1 MSLQTFK
8 DWLTENAYFTG
19 LSPSTIDKKKAQ
31 MAKQAAMDSDDPA
44 AYKEMP
50 GDTKGR
56 KTSKVSK
63 FTQKYKDLFG
73 EKEQEITEKSE
84 ILSSLVNQ
92 DQKERSDYANFVK
105 NKAGGDFTKGSTL
118 YAKLKN
124 RSTDD
129 IFGEKENLK
138 KFVKI
143 NFDFKTFT
151 REDWKNYW
159 LLAQHSDFDRPFQQ
173 KALNY
178 IKEYL
183 GDKSKEYKYLYDRLS
198 CSSSGT
204 QKYNTQDIC
213 TIDESVSLH
222 EKSTARGPIDNE
234 KIEKALQKKS
244 EATGISIGILRAVMR
259 RGMGAWKSGHRPGAT
274 QEQWGYARVNSFATK
289 SPGTW
294 GKADA
299 DLAAE
304 VRDKK

>member
-8 DWLTENAYFTG
+8 HWLTENGYFTG
-19 LSPSTIDKKKAQ
+19 LSPGTIRKKKAQ
-31 MAKQAAMDSDDPA
+31 MAKQAAMDDDDPA

-63 FTQKYKDLFG
+63 HTQKYKDLFG
-73 EKEQEITEKSE
+73 EEQQELTEKSE

-178 IKEYL
+178 IKKYL

-222 EKSTARGPIDNE
+222 EKSDDKR
-234 KIEKALQKKS
+234 IEKALRKKS
-244 EATGISIGILRAVMR
+244 DATGIPYDILKQVFN

-274 QEQWGYARVNSFATK
+274 QQQWGYARVNSFATK

-304 VRDKK
+304 VKAKK

>member
-31 MAKQAAMDSDDPA
+31 MAKQAAMDDDDPS
-44 AYKEMP
+44 AYKKMP
-50 GDTKGR
+50 GDTKGL
-56 KTSKVSK
+56 KTTKTSK

-73 EKEQEITEKSE
+73 EEQQELTEKSE
-84 ILSSLVNQ
+84 ILSSLVYQ

-138 KFVKI
+138 KFVEI

-151 REDWKNYW
+151 RADWKNYW
-159 LLAQHSDFDRPFQQ
+159 LLAQHSDFNRPFQQ
-173 KALNY
+173 KALNF
-178 IKEYL
+178 IKRYL

-213 TIDESVSLH
+213 TIDESLSLH

-234 KIEKALQKKS
+234 KVEKALKKKS

-274 QEQWGYARVNSFATK
+274 QEQWGYARTNSFIVGAE
-289 SPGTW
+289 GTW

-304 VRDKK
+304 VKSKK